1 MKFAAVVLFLV
12 VCLAVGVHSASKQ
25 LTLNG
30 KAHIQFFGPK
40 DEIWNGLSHG
50 NRYPIINS
58 GDIIALRSAYNSGS
72 YVKYWLY
79 CHTSYCL
86 FTSGPSKVM
95 TTSKWSSLNGYA
107 KFMITARGKMD
118 GQPINS
124 GDTVIL
130 SSPKLGSKYWLRC
143 WTSTSYQCRLSSFRS
158 KILSSDWLTYSYATF
173 QIYSRY
179 APEGTPIQYRDIVAF
194 KYPFAGYS
202 TWLYYSSGRF
212 YTKSCSY
219 YNKASCATENTTTGL
234 RIFKKL

>member
-1 MKFAAVVLFLV
+1 MYGAKIIRKLPFRF
-12 VCLAVGVHSASKQ
+12 SASTSNIKFRAVRYTIHFLISPFTISSSQ
-25 LTLNG
+25 
-30 KAHIQFFGPK
+30 
-40 DEIWNGLSHG
+40 G
-50 NRYPIINS
+50 NRYPIITS

-130 SSPKLGSKYWLRC
+130 SSQKLGSKYWLRC
-143 WTSTSYQCRLSSFRS
+143 WTSTTYQCRFSS
-158 KILSSDWLTYSYATF
+158 
-173 QIYSRY
+173 
-179 APEGTPIQYRDIVAF
+179 
-194 KYPFAGYS
+194 
-202 TWLYYSSGRF
+202 
-212 YTKSCSY
+212 
-219 YNKASCATENTTTGL
+219 
-234 RIFKKL
+234 